1 MGWRTAWF
9 RQLWL
14 AAIFFFAVLGSA
26 AGQPKR
32 VLLLHSFGPN
42 FVPWTFFSG
51 QFREELSRQS
61 PNPIDLYETSLDSA
75 RFAQI
80 EEQRPIVDYL
90 LNLFAER
97 KLDLIVTVG
106 APAAR
111 FVQRYRGQF
120 FPSTPMVISAQ
131 EQRVINKDALTG
143 NDAVVSVALD
153 FPKWIEHIL
162 QVLPNTSHIAWAV
175 GASPLERSW
184 TEEFRRASQPFENR
198 VTFEWFND
206 LAFEDM
212 LKRVATLPPNSAIFY
227 VDLRVDAAGVPLDHE
242 LVLERLRER
251 TKAPIF
257 SYVDSFLGRGIVG
270 GPLLSSQEVGR
281 RMANAAVRILGGEAA
296 SNIQTPPLS
305 VGTPV
310 YDWRELQRW
319 DISEARL
326 PVNSIVRFRE
336 LAAWERYRWQLGVI
350 FVVLL
355 IQAAMITWLLIE
367 RRGRR
372 AAELEARDR
381 LMEVLHLNRTAE
393 AGALSAS
400 FAHELSQPLGTIA
413 LNAETA
419 VRLLKGPPSELGK
432 LEELL
437 ADIQQANDHASEV
450 MRHMRELLKRRRESD
465 LEAFDLNEAI
475 SNALHVL
482 VPEAKKR
489 SISVSTNGI
498 QQRLPVRG
506 NRIHLQQVI
515 INLATNGM
523 DAMTDVAAGA
533 RKLDFHTALIGE
545 SSVEVSVSDSGTG
558 IPNQKLS
565 KIFETFYTTKDH
577 GTGLGLSI
585 ARTIVEACGGKIWAE
600 NQVMGGAVFRFT
612 LPLIDEGWSSPGGS

>member
-1 MGWRTAWF
+1 MGWRTGRL

-14 AAIFFFAVLGSA
+14 AAIFLFAVLGPA
-26 AGQPKR
+26 ASQPKR

-51 QFREELSRQS
+51 QFREELVRQS
-61 PNPIDLYETSLDSA
+61 PNAIDLYEASLDSA
-75 RFAQI
+75 RFAQL
-80 EEQRPIVDYL
+80 EEQEPIVDYL
-90 LNLFAER
+90 HSLFAER

-111 FVQRYRGQF
+111 FVQRYRSQF
-120 FPSTPMVISAQ
+120 FPSTPIVIGSQ
-131 EQRVINKDALTG
+131 EQRVIDKDALTA

-184 TEEFRRASQPFENR
+184 TKEFRRVSLPFANR

-206 LAFEDM
+206 LSFEDM
-212 LKRVATLPPNSAIFY
+212 LKRVAALPPNSAIFY
-227 VDLRVDAAGVPLDHE
+227 VDLRMDAAGIPLDHE
-242 LVLERLRER
+242 LVLERLREG

-257 SYVDSFLGRGIVG
+257 SYVDSYLGHGIVG

-281 RMANAAVRILGGEAA
+281 RMANVAVRILGGEAA
-296 SNIQTPPLS
+296 GNIKTPPLGM
-305 VGTPV
+305 GTPV
-310 YDWRELQRW
+310 YDWRELQHW
-319 DISEARL
+319 NISEARL
-326 PVNSIVRFRE
+326 PFNSIVRFRE
-336 LAAWERYRWQLGVI
+336 LTAWERYRWQLAVT

-372 AAELEARDR
+372 TAELEARDR
-381 LMEVLHLNRTAE
+381 LMEVLHLNRIAE

-419 VRLLKGPPSELGK
+419 VRLLKGPSSEPGK
-432 LEELL
+432 LDEVL
-437 ADIQQANDHASEV
+437 ADIQQANEHASGV
-450 MRHMRELLKRRRESD
+450 MRHMRELLKRRGDSD

-475 SNALHVL
+475 SNALYVL
-482 VPEAKKR
+482 VPEGRKR
-489 SISVSTNGI
+489 GISVSAKGI
-498 QQRLPVRG
+498 QQQLPVRG

-523 DAMTDVAAGA
+523 DAMAGVAAGA
-533 RKLDFHTALIGE
+533 RKLNIQTTLIGE
-545 SSVEVSVSDSGTG
+545 SSVEVSVSDTGTG

-565 KIFETFYTTKDH
+565 KIFDTFYTTKEH

-585 ARTIVEACGGKIWAE
+585 ARTIIEARGGKIWAE
-600 NQVMGGAVFRFT
+600 NRAAGGAVFRFT
-612 LPLIDEGWSSPGGS
+612 LPLHLMQKA

>member
-1 MGWRTAWF
+1 MGWRTAWS

-14 AAIFFFAVLGSA
+14 AVIFLFAVLGPA
-26 AGQPKR
+26 AAQPKR

-51 QFREELSRQS
+51 QFREEFIRQS
-61 PNPIDLYETSLDSA
+61 PNAIDLYEASLDSA
-75 RFAQI
+75 RFAQL
-80 EEQRPIVDYL
+80 EEQEPIVDYL
-90 LNLFAER
+90 QSLFAER

-111 FVQRYRGQF
+111 FVQRYRGRF
-120 FPSTPMVISAQ
+120 FPSTPIVIGSQ
-131 EQRVINKDALTG
+131 EQRVIDKDALTG
-143 NDAVVSVALD
+143 NDAVVSVTLD

-162 QVLPNTSHIAWAV
+162 QVLPKTSHIAWAV

-184 TEEFRRASQPFENR
+184 TEEFRRVSLPFANR

-206 LAFEDM
+206 LSFEDM
-212 LKRVATLPPNSAIFY
+212 LKRVAALPPNSAIFY

-257 SYVDSFLGRGIVG
+257 SYVDSYLGHGIVG

-281 RMANAAVRILGGEAA
+281 RMASVAVRILSGEAA
-296 SNIQTPPLS
+296 GNVQTPPLGM
-305 VGTPV
+305 GTPV

-319 DISEARL
+319 NISEARL
-326 PVNSIVRFRE
+326 PFNSIVRFRE
-336 LAAWERYRWQLGVI
+336 LTAWERYRWQLAAI

-355 IQAAMITWLLIE
+355 IQAAMITLLLIE

-372 AAELEARDR
+372 TAELEARDR

-413 LNAETA
+413 LSAETA
-419 VRLLKGPPSELGK
+419 VRLLKGPSSELGK
-432 LEELL
+432 LDELL
-437 ADIQQANDHASEV
+437 ADIQQANEHASEV
-450 MRHMRELLKRRRESD
+450 MRHMRELLKRRRDSD
-465 LEAFDLNEAI
+465 LEAFDLNKAI
-475 SNALHVL
+475 SNALYVL
-482 VPEAKKR
+482 VPEGRKR
-489 SISVSTNGI
+489 NISVSANGV

-506 NRIHLQQVI
+506 NRVRLQQVI

-523 DAMTDVAAGA
+523 DAMAGVDAGA
-533 RKLDFHTALIGE
+533 RKLNIQTTLVGG

-558 IPNQKLS
+558 IPDQKLS
-565 KIFETFYTTKDH
+565 KIFDTFYTTKEH

-585 ARTIVEACGGKIWAE
+585 ARTIIDACGGKIWAE
-600 NQVMGGAVFRFT
+600 NRAVGGAVFRFT
-612 LPLIDEGWSSPGGS
+612 LPLIDEA